1 MTTPSKE
8 QMVLN
13 FKGNDVHL
21 FARLR
26 QAAKHNRRTL
36 TDEILYRL
44 ERSLNTAATTLEV

>member
-1 MTTPSKE
+1 MTIPSKE

-13 FKGNDVHL
+13 FKGDDVHL

-26 QAAKHNRRTL
+26 QAAKRNRRTL

-44 ERSLNTAATTLEV
+44 ERSLNAAEKQLEV